1 MSLIGTL
8 IYICGKM
15 LRIDVNLDKHKY
27 RASHVQQYSIFD
39 NKNQII
45 LNSTNQN
52 KKLCQ
57 ETLLFMT
64 TYLTSYV
71 KIQKIP

>member
-1 MSLIGTL
+1 MLIC
-8 IYICGKM
+8 IYGKM
-15 LRIDVNLDKHKY
+15 LRICVNLNKY
-27 RASHVQQYSIFD
+27 KYKASHAQQYSIFD

-52 KKLCQ
+52 KKLYQ
-57 ETLLFMT
+57 GISLFMT

-71 KIQKIP
+71 KNQKIP